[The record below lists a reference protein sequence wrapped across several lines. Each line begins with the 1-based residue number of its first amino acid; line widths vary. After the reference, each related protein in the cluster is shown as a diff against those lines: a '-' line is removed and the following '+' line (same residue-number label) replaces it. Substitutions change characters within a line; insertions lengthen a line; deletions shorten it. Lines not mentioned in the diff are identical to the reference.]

1 MGVLFKEKTFWMFC
15 KGGKHLKFKG
25 FCLAPMILLLLM
37 FLGSCQVRPEA
48 CFGFKQKD
56 RLSGSALISNLP
68 VQFSNCSIEAERF
81 QWDFGDGTFST
92 EEDPIHAYDTAGVY
106 EVTLQVGNRNR
117 TAEFIQWVTVQAPSA
132 EDLIIGNWS
141 AYQIFEVIMYPNQWH
156 DTIVHP
162 TDDVTWIFYPN
173 YAMTMSIFPRSGNF
187 SWRFSN
193 KQLQIDSL
201 LYQVDTL
208 NFEALKISRED
219 TISSGLPIMPQKRTL
234 YLYFKKG
241 S

>member
-1 MGVLFKEKTFWMFC
+1 MGVIFKKKIFWAFRKEDNRLNFRGLYLISLFS
-15 KGGKHLKFKG
+15 
-25 FCLAPMILLLLM
+25 ILVL

-68 VQFSNCSIEAERF
+68 VQFSNCSIEAEHF

-92 EEDPIHAYDTAGVY
+92 EKDPFHTYDTAGVY
-106 EVTLQVGNRNR
+106 EVKLQVGNRNR
-117 TAEFIQWVTVQAPSA
+117 TAEFIQWVTIQAPSA
-132 EDLIIGNWS
+132 EDVIIGNWS
-141 AYQIFEVIMYPNQWH
+141 ANQIFEVIMYPNQWR
-156 DTIVHP
+156 DTIVYP
-162 TDDVTWIFYPN
+162 TNDVIWIFYPN
-173 YAMTMSIFPRSGNF
+173 YAMTMSSFPGSGNF

-193 KQLQIDSL
+193 NQLQIDSL

-219 TISSGLPIMPQKRTL
+219 TITSGLPIMPQKRTL
-234 YLYFKKG
+234 YLHFKKG